1 MSKRSSNS
9 SPKFLGRRIPLPWS
23 RRDKDGLVVVR
34 WKLAVIYLFLF
45 VWGIWAAMVGGI
57 YLFVKYRIGF
67 AEVRVAHIAGLP
79 FTLGTYRTEKGKFW
93 VRQGMLAAE
102 NNLWYDAFGMLQEG
116 LPFDPANQEARMLLA
131 RIYVMAG
138 RPEMA
143 ASTLVDGL
151 DFKTDQMDY
160 VRTVISVLFSQQA
173 DEAVVEMA
181 DRLLTSGKLD
191 SAIVKTV
198 ESARIYAL
206 FNRDKTER
214 LEELLQSGTMASG
227 REGKF
232 IQARLAWER
241 GNRETAIAMLRTLS
255 SQLPEETEIYRTL
268 SFYLREVGRTDESR
282 RLALGRTFAFPDEAD
297 GYLDVI
303 YAAISDKNSEDLAR
317 GVDDF
322 LRVFGSNQD
331 ALVRLALLASN
342 EGLPDIAWRVVA
354 VCGENSVQ
362 TINTTVLALEAEL
375 TAKRYSEADA
385 KAGKV
390 LAERPDW
397 SAWQRQIVEGL
408 QGVAWL
414 GLGKTTDGQGVL
426 LRVLD
431 NGRLSPSTFAS
442 LAKQIRR
449 AGDPALAARF
459 YRRAL
464 SIDASQG
471 GALVDL
477 LEIELEA
484 GTLEQSLDL
493 VEKLPDVRKPSPV
506 FMRRLIDQLESDRYL
521 YVPARVS
528 AIDKLQR
535 RLVQMRAVPRS

>member
-9 SPKFLGRRIPLPWS
+9 SRKSLASRIPLAWS
-23 RRDKDGLVVVR
+23 RRCEDGIVVVR
-34 WKLAVIYLFLF
+34 WKFAVIYLLL
-45 VWGIWAAMVGGI
+45 VILGIWASAVGGI
-57 YLFVKYRIGF
+57 YLFVKYRVGF
-67 AEVRVAHIAGLP
+67 SEVRVAHIAGLP
-79 FTLGTYRTEKGKFW
+79 FTLDTYRTEKGQFW
-93 VRQGMLAAE
+93 VRQGMIAAE
-102 NNLWYDAFGMLQEG
+102 NNLWYDAFGMLQQG

-138 RPEMA
+138 RPEIA
-143 ASTLVDGL
+143 ASTLVEGL
-151 DFKTDQMDY
+151 DYKTDQMDY

-181 DRLLTSGKLD
+181 DRLLKAGKLD
-191 SAIVKTV
+191 GAMAKTV
-198 ESARIYAL
+198 ESARVYAL
-206 FNRDKTER
+206 FNRDQTER
-214 LEELLQSGTMASG
+214 LEELLKSGSTASG
-227 REGKF
+227 LEGKF

-241 GNRETAIAMLRTLS
+241 GNRETAITMLRSLNS
-255 SQLPEETEIYRTL
+255 EVPKETEIYRTL
-268 SFYLREVGRTDESR
+268 TFYLREVGRTDESR

-303 YAAISDKNSEDLAR
+303 YAAIAEKNPEALAK

-322 LRVFGSNQD
+322 LKVFAEKQD
-331 ALVRLALLASN
+331 ALVRLALLAGS

-354 VCGENSVQ
+354 LCPENSVQ
-362 TINTTVLALEAEL
+362 VRNASILALEAEL
-375 TAKRYSEADA
+375 TAKRYTDAEA
-385 KAGKV
+385 KAAKI
-390 LAERPDW
+390 LAEKADW
-397 SAWQRQIVEGL
+397 PAWQRQIIQGL

-414 GLGKTTDGQGVL
+414 GLGKTTDGQGAL
-426 LRVLD
+426 ARVLD
-431 NGRLSPSTFAS
+431 RGSLPPAAFAS
-442 LAKQIRR
+442 MAKQIRR
-449 AGDPALAARF
+449 AGDSTLAARF

-506 FMRRLIDQLESDRYL
+506 FMRRLIDQLESDRYI

>member
-1 MSKRSSNS
+1 M
-9 SPKFLGRRIPLPWS
+9 
-23 RRDKDGLVVVR
+23 VVR
-34 WKLAVIYLFLF
+34 WQYALTYLFLF
-45 VWGIWAAMVGGI
+45 IAAIWFATVGGI
-57 YLFVKYRIGF
+57 YFFVKYRVGF
-67 AEVRVAHIAGLP
+67 SEVRIAHIAGLP
-79 FTLGTYRTEKGKFW
+79 FTLDSYRTEKGKFW
-93 VRQGMLAAE
+93 VRQGIQAAE

-116 LPFDPANQEARMLLA
+116 LPFDPSNQEARMLLA

-151 DFKTDQMDY
+151 DYNTDQMDY

-181 DRLLTSGKLD
+181 DRLLKNGKLEG
-191 SAIVKTV
+191 AMAKTV
-198 ESARIYAL
+198 ESARVYAL

-214 LEELLQSGTMASG
+214 LEELLKSGSTASG
-227 REGKF
+227 LEGRF

-241 GNRETAIAMLRTLS
+241 DNKETAIAMLRTLNN
-255 SQLPEETEIYRTL
+255 QVPKETEIYRTL

-282 RLALGRTFAFPDEAD
+282 RLALGRTIAFPDEAD

-303 YAAISDKNSEDLAR
+303 YAALSDKNSDDLAKA
-317 GVDDF
+317 VDDF
-322 LRVFGSNQD
+322 LRVFGGKQE
-331 ALVRLALLASN
+331 ALLRLSLLAGS

-354 VCGENSVQ
+354 LCAENSVQ
-362 TINTTVLALEAEL
+362 ARNATVLALEAEL
-375 TAKRYSEADA
+375 TAKRFNDADT
-385 KAGKV
+385 KAAKV
-390 LAERPDW
+390 LAEKTDW
-397 SAWQRQIVEGL
+397 PVWQRQIVLGL

-414 GLGKTTDGQGVL
+414 GLGKTTDGQGAL
-426 LRVLD
+426 ARVLD
-431 NGRLSPSTFAS
+431 GGPLPPAAFAS

-449 AGDPALAARF
+449 AGDPSLAARF

-464 SIDASQG
+464 AIDASQG
-471 GALVDL
+471 AALVDL

-521 YVPARVS
+521 YVPARVA
-528 AIDKLQR
+528 AIDKLER
-535 RLVQMRAVPRS
+535 RLVQMRALPRS